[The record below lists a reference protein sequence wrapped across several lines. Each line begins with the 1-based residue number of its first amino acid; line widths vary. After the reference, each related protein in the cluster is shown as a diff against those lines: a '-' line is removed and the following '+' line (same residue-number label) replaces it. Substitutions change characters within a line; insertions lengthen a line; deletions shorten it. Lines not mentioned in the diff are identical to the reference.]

1 MPPPPTI
8 TRLGRAAA
16 GRAGTAKSPLPTAA
30 FKSPRRLI
38 RPFAWE
44 GEFIIT
50 LAWHKSQGCAIGN
63 RLVQPA
69 AQEHGWRFAPPDAAR
84 QFPRP
89 PPVAATA
96 AGGGG
101 CATGGGQRSF

>member
-16 GRAGTAKSPLPTAA
+16 GRAGTANAALPTAA

-44 GEFIIT
+44 GEFMIT
-50 LAWHKSQGCAIGN
+50 LAWHKSQGCATWN

-69 AQEHGWRFAPPDAAR
+69 AQEHGWRLAQPKPVGE
-84 QFPRP
+84 FPRSP
-89 PPVAATA
+89 GARM
-96 AGGGG
+96 GMR
-101 CATGGGQRSF
+101 GGQRA